1 MGKEKEALN
10 LFLTENKEEA
20 LDIAKKL
27 NEYNKERQETEKEIF
42 EQAVK
47 QVEEQKQEKQVLVLG
62 SDGWHHGVIGIV
74 ASKITDLY
82 FKPSVLICFE
92 EEMGKG
98 SRKKY
103 SWF

>member
-1 MGKEKEALN
+1 M
-10 LFLTENKEEA
+10 NK
-20 LDIAKKL
+20 
-27 NEYNKERQETEKEIF
+27 YNKERQETEKEIF

-47 QVEEQKQEKQVLVLG
+47 QVENERKEKQVLVLG
-62 SDGWHHGVIGIV
+62 SEGWHHGVIGIV

-92 EEMGKG
+92 EDMGKG